1 MIISLYS
8 VKINIKLIQYLIS
21 FYVGGYTLSKLPFCT
36 NMIEN
41 DELFSP
47 FILKSVCLDITTLTA
62 ARHVN
67 IHSLEKDVFKSVPVR
82 KTCVTSC
89 LGAEKA
95 STFINI
101 LVYMFIR
108 CSYFEKEMLLLVTI
122 NKKKK
127 IDLLKQTIKDERS
140 TVKDM

>member
-1 MIISLYS
+1 
-8 VKINIKLIQYLIS
+8 
-21 FYVGGYTLSKLPFCT
+21 
-36 NMIEN
+36 MIEN

-122 NKKKK
+122 NKNKKK